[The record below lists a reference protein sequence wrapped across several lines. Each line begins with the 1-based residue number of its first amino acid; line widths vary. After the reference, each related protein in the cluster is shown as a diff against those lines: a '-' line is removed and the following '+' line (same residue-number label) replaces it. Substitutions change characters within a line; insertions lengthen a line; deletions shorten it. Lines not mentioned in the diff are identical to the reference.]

1 MNDNNKMD
9 RGKEHAGPKKMT
21 PRQKQKR
28 NRKATLA
35 AVLCF
40 VAAIAIVGTYTMR
53 DYKTVKKE
61 GELAKAQ
68 LEEQKKAGEPQWD
81 RIPIKVV
88 KDGEEEE

>member
-35 AVLCF
+35 ASSVLC
-40 VAAIAIVGTYTMR
+40 G
-53 DYKTVKKE
+53 K
-61 GELAKAQ
+61 
-68 LEEQKKAGEPQWD
+68 P
-81 RIPIKVV
+81 
-88 KDGEEEE
+88 

>member
-35 AVLCF
+35 AVLF
-40 VAAIAIVGTYTMR
+40 IWESR
-53 DYKTVKKE
+53 NW
-61 GELAKAQ
+61 EL
-68 LEEQKKAGEPQWD
+68 GIY
-81 RIPIKVV
+81 IPSGWWKRRQ
-88 KDGEEEE
+88 